1 MKQYIPW
8 ATSIVTLYGMYVVS
22 KKLWWGW
29 LVGLVNQALWITF
42 AVDENRRCGA
52 VHLITR
58 HRRLRLAETGNTKEH
73 ACDSHWE
80 PVYSQAARAKSMW
93 PRSGSVERRVT

>member
-42 AVDENRRCGA
+42 AVMFRAWGLLPLSAALIVIYTRALFAWRRDDERLYRLEREAAWNRP
-52 VHLITR
+52 
-58 HRRLRLAETGNTKEH
+58 LA
-73 ACDSHWE
+73 
-80 PVYSQAARAKSMW
+80 
-93 PRSGSVERRVT
+93 